1 MPSSVDTRVSTSGRP
16 ALSRAVGRLRR
27 EGGLWPILLALPG
40 FLVFLMF
47 KYWPIGMGAVTA
59 FQKVDFVNESQWVGL
74 DNFVYGLTDPV
85 IPQALLNTLYYLFL
99 GLAIGYPIPVIAALF
114 AGEMSLRW
122 RRVFSILMY
131 IPAVLPPVVAIL
143 LWRFFYVPDGTGLLN
158 SLLGHIGLG
167 PYQWL
172 DSATTVIPSIVLHTT
187 WVGAGSAAVIYLAT
201 LTSVNT
207 ELYEAAE
214 LDGAGIFQR
223 LFHVTLPQIRGIL
236 IIQFILTTINV
247 AQMFTQPYILTGGG
261 PDNKSISLLMV
272 IYNYAFKSGDY
283 GTATALSLLLAIVLG
298 FLSIIYFRTRKRLE
312 EEI

>member
-1 MPSSVDTRVSTSGRP
+1 MRSGAESTTSESGRSV
-16 ALSRAVGRLRR
+16 LSRAAGRLRR

-59 FQKVDFVNESQWVGL
+59 FQRVDFVNSPEWVGL

-85 IPQALLNTLYYLFL
+85 VPQAVLNTVYYLFL
-99 GLAIGYPIPVIAALF
+99 GIAIGYPIPVIGALF

-131 IPAVLPPVVAIL
+131 VPAVLPPVVAIL
-143 LWRFFYVPDGTGLLN
+143 LWRFFYLPDGTGLLN
-158 SLLGHIGLG
+158 SILSSVGLG

-172 DSATTVIPSIVLHTT
+172 DSVTMVIPSIVLHTT

-223 LFHVTLPQIRGIL
+223 LIHVTLPQIRGIL
-236 IIQFILTTINV
+236 VIQLILTAINV

-261 PDNKSISLLMV
+261 PNNKSISILMV
-272 IYNYAFKSGDY
+272 IYNYAFRSGDY
-283 GTATALSLLLAIVLG
+283 GTATALSLLLALVLG

-312 EEI
+312 QEI